1 MIEAIDP
8 VNTDIAQRI
17 VYIQRSAYSVEAS
30 LIGFD
35 GIPQLDEA
43 VEDVMAL
50 NNLQWRGAFD
60 GNALAGVIAWQI
72 EQDVIEID
80 RLAIDPRFARRGH
93 GRQLVRAVPPDRTT
107 IVSTGTDNRPAC
119 DLYVSEGFTE
129 VGRTEVAAGI
139 FTTQFSRPVPAAARA
154 INRTSGGPESWSRRS

>member
-8 VNTDIAQRI
+8 VNADIAQRI
-17 VYIQRSAYSVEAS
+17 VYIQRSAYSVEAC

-43 VEDVMAL
+43 AEDVMAL
-50 NNLQWRGAFD
+50 NNLQWRGVFD

-93 GRQLVRAVPPDRTT
+93 GRQIERPSSRREPTMDPLA
-107 IVSTGTDNRPAC
+107 ISTR
-119 DLYVSEGFTE
+119 
-129 VGRTEVAAGI
+129 
-139 FTTQFSRPVPAAARA
+139 ARA
-154 INRTSGGPESWSRRS
+154 SPKRAEPK